1 MAEVIQTFLDLKTDV
16 KNLITVLQELNNHI
30 GDLEKSVKVVEG
42 LFKTFQKNEKVIT
55 KMVIEL
61 ERLNNNFQLL
71 EKIIKELK

>member
-1 MAEVIQTFLDLKTDV
+1 MKTDV

-42 LFKTFQKNEKVIT
+42 LSKILQKNEKVIT